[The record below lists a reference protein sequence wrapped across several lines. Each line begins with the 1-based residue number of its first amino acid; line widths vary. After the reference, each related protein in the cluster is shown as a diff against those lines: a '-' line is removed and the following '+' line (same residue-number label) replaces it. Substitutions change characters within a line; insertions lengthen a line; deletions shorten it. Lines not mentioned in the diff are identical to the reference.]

1 MSLPKQN
8 IFITVIRRLG
18 VGWTRVSHTMN
29 VETRRQLAKV
39 DAPSTMYVL
48 GIELRSRA
56 WRQARLPAEPPCWP
70 TEYFYS
76 YLTNFF
82 FLNPSPDLL
91 NLVPFQFWSTLDVL
105 ESCGIKTSAFPRL
118 TCWEHVATGGSADSK
133 WRQLGVEYSTVYS
146 GASNFLTIAN
156 SRNSVG
162 EEKFK
167 LGPLQALQTGSSSS
181 RLLNKLIHWCRFTQH
196 QGLHCGYR

>member
-1 MSLPKQN
+1 MINTTNIFFLPTYFIFSLFNVSLPKQN

-82 FLNPSPDLL
+82 FS
-91 NLVPFQFWSTLDVL
+91 
-105 ESCGIKTSAFPRL
+105 IHHL
-118 TCWEHVATGGSADSK
+118 TYGT
-133 WRQLGVEYSTVYS
+133 
-146 GASNFLTIAN
+146 
-156 SRNSVG
+156 
-162 EEKFK
+162 
-167 LGPLQALQTGSSSS
+167 
-181 RLLNKLIHWCRFTQH
+181 
-196 QGLHCGYR
+196 